1 MPRELQD
8 EKTSIRL
15 ESVSKAYGG
24 SIVIDSVSV
33 TILRSETTVL
43 IGPSGAG
50 KSTLLGLM
58 NGIESPD
65 EGTVTIDSNPLTPR
79 SALLLRRK
87 MGYVIQDGGLFP
99 HLTARQNIALMAS
112 EAGWPLNRRRARVD
126 ELCALTRFPSAC
138 LDRFPVELSGGQRQR
153 VSLMRALMLDPDILL
168 MDEPLGALDPM
179 IRAELQDDLKGIFLS
194 LAKTVVLVTHDLSEA
209 AFFGDT
215 IILMHKGRVVQQGQF
230 RDLVDRPE
238 DSFVGQ
244 FVHAQLR
251 RLATINEQAVGSKAG
266 RA

>member
-1 MPRELQD
+1 M
-8 EKTSIRL
+8 IRL
-15 ESVSKAYGG
+15 ESVSKSYGG
-24 SIVIDSVSV
+24 SIVIDRVSV
-33 TILRSETTVL
+33 TILGGKTTVL

-50 KSTLLGLM
+50 KSTLLGLI

-65 EGTVTIDSNPLTPR
+65 AGTVTIDSNTLTPQ

-99 HLTARQNIALMAS
+99 HLTARQNIDLMAK
-112 EAGWPLNRRRARVD
+112 EGGWSLSRRRARVD
-126 ELCALTRFPSAC
+126 ELCALTRFPANA

-194 LAKTVVLVTHDLSEA
+194 LKKTVVIVTHDLSEA

-215 IILMHKGRVVQQGQF
+215 IILMHEGRVVQQGQF
-230 RDLVDRPE
+230 RDLIDRPAV
-238 DSFVGQ
+238 SFVGQ

-251 RLATINEQAVGSKAG
+251 RLATINKQATGFGVR

>member
-1 MPRELQD
+1 M
-8 EKTSIRL
+8 IRL
-15 ESVSKAYGG
+15 ENVSKSYGG

-33 TILRSETTVL
+33 TILGSKTTVL
-43 IGPSGAG
+43 IGPSGSG
-50 KSTLLGLM
+50 KSTLLGLI

-65 EGTVTIDSNPLTPR
+65 VGTVTIDSNPLTPR

-99 HLTARQNIALMAS
+99 HLTARQNIGLMAK
-112 EAGWPLNRRRARVD
+112 EAGWPPNRRRARVD
-126 ELCALTRFPSAC
+126 ELCALTRFPASA
-138 LDRFPVELSGGQRQR
+138 LDRFPIELSGGQCQR
-153 VSLMRALMLDPDILL
+153 VSLMRALMLDPEILL

-194 LAKTVVLVTHDLSEA
+194 LKKTVVLVTHDLSEA
-209 AFFGDT
+209 AFFADT
-215 IILMHKGRVVQQGQF
+215 IILMHKGRIVQQGPF
-230 RDLVDRPE
+230 RDLIDRPA

-251 RLATINEQAVGSKAG
+251 RLAMINEKAIG
-266 RA
+266 FRARRA

>member
-1 MPRELQD
+1 M
-8 EKTSIRL
+8 IRL
-15 ESVSKAYGG
+15 ESVNKSYGG

-33 TILRSETTVL
+33 TIVGGKTTIL

-50 KSTLLGLM
+50 KSTLLGLI

-99 HLTARQNIALMAS
+99 HLTARRNIDLMAK
-112 EAGWPLNRRRARVD
+112 EAGWPLDRRRARVE
-126 ELCALTRFPSAC
+126 ELCALTRFPADA
-138 LDRFPVELSGGQRQR
+138 LERFPAELSGGQRQR

-194 LAKTVVLVTHDLSEA
+194 LKKTVVIVTHDLSEA

-215 IILMHKGRVVQQGQF
+215 IILMHKGRIVQQGQF
-230 RDLVDRPE
+230 RDLIDRPA

-251 RLATINEQAVGSKAG
+251 RLATISKQATGFGAR

>member
-1 MPRELQD
+1 M
-8 EKTSIRL
+8 IRL
-15 ESVSKAYGG
+15 ESVSKSYGG
-24 SIVIDSVSV
+24 LIVIDCVSV
-33 TILRSETTVL
+33 TILGGQTTVL

-50 KSTLLGLM
+50 KSTLFGLI

-65 EGTVTIDSNPLTPR
+65 TGTVTIDSQPLTPE

-99 HLTARQNIALMAS
+99 HLTARQNIDLMAK
-112 EAGWPLNRRRARVD
+112 EAGWPRERRGARVD
-126 ELCALTRFPSAC
+126 ELCALTRFPPAA
-138 LDRFPVELSGGQRQR
+138 LDRYPVELSGGQRQR

-194 LAKTVVLVTHDLSEA
+194 LKKTVVLVTHDLGEA

-215 IILMHKGRVVQQGQF
+215 ILLMHEGRIAQQGKF
-230 RDLVDRPE
+230 RDLVDHPA
-238 DSFVGQ
+238 DSFVAR
-244 FVHAQLR
+244 FVQAQLR
-251 RLATINEQAVGSKAG
+251 RLAAINQQATGFAA
-266 RA
+266 RRT